1 MIDGGKCTS
10 GSTSCSTV
18 LSSPRSS
25 PRSVMADIFSST
37 VFQDQK
43 QRLSVPRELFQFIDD
58 DEYDDYADVEED
70 SAACRQ
76 QQYTDRDE
84 RCLQSDD
91 ETDAL
96 TDDVSTTEEKD
107 EDPLLLLS
115 LDTTIEPIDSAAID
129 DVIDEIDQL
138 QNQLDQELMD
148 LIEGQANI
156 ARFRVNVIQSILQ
169 MQDQHQQHQQIQ
181 VHIHDDSSSKDHHH
195 RHHRHHHHRED
206 RWAPVVSSA
215 TTRTSPRASA
225 SFSGYTSPF
234 SNSGPTKSTLSSSSF
249 SCGSKK
255 TDATKTK
262 KSVRFLLTKNT
273 PPKQQRQDDTTTTT
287 TNEMCPFL
295 SSLPTI
301 FDTLVGRL
309 KKERIYASLFLTL
322 PTSVVSSFNSIQ
334 RTERFCSTPCISFL
348 SLYIPLSLWL
358 LVPRE
363 LFQFIDD
370 DEYDDYA
377 DVEEDFAACRQ
388 QQCTDRD
395 ERCLQSD
402 DETDACTDDASTTEE
417 KDEDPLLLLSLDTTI
432 EPIDLA
438 AIDDVIDE
446 IDQLQNQL
454 DQELMDLLQG
464 QANIARFRVN
474 VIQSIFQMQ
483 DQHHHRH
490 HHREDRWAPVNSSAT
505 TRLSLRASASF
516 SGYTSPFSNSYATTS
531 LLSSSSFSCG
541 SKKTDATKTKK
552 SVRFLLTK

>member
-1 MIDGGKCTS
+1 MLLHDRCEATEPVPSQSSFLVNRDEHEHHQQLSSSSSSSSPLASALTVSKSNNCPSSNNMIDGGKCTS

-262 KSVRFLLTKNT
+262 KSVRFLLTK
-273 PPKQQRQDDTTTTT
+273 
-287 TNEMCPFL
+287 
-295 SSLPTI
+295 
-301 FDTLVGRL
+301 
-309 KKERIYASLFLTL
+309 
-322 PTSVVSSFNSIQ
+322 
-334 RTERFCSTPCISFL
+334 
-348 SLYIPLSLWL
+348 
-358 LVPRE
+358 
-363 LFQFIDD
+363 
-370 DEYDDYA
+370 
-377 DVEEDFAACRQ
+377 
-388 QQCTDRD
+388 
-395 ERCLQSD
+395 
-402 DETDACTDDASTTEE
+402 
-417 KDEDPLLLLSLDTTI
+417 
-432 EPIDLA
+432 
-438 AIDDVIDE
+438 
-446 IDQLQNQL
+446 
-454 DQELMDLLQG
+454 
-464 QANIARFRVN
+464 
-474 VIQSIFQMQ
+474 
-483 DQHHHRH
+483 
-490 HHREDRWAPVNSSAT
+490 
-505 TRLSLRASASF
+505 
-516 SGYTSPFSNSYATTS
+516 
-531 LLSSSSFSCG
+531 
-541 SKKTDATKTKK
+541 
-552 SVRFLLTK
+552 